1 MKFDHNNISPL
12 DNRYSSKIEDIRSI
26 FSEYSLLKT
35 RFIIEINWLLFLCE
49 KYPNYFSKISNQS
62 KNKIIKFR
70 DSFNDKSVLEIKKI
84 EKVTNHDVK
93 AVEYYIRNFFKKD
106 SVLKKYI
113 NLIHFGLTSEDI
125 NSLSY
130 AIMIKDGIQ
139 VCEKDLKNLNTS
151 LKKLSSKWSKI
162 PLLSRTHG
170 QAASPTTIGKEIK
183 VFQTRIEREI
193 KKLNSIAP
201 LAKFSGAVGNY
212 HALDIA
218 ETRINWITFTN
229 KFIKMFNVNQNPITT
244 QIEPH
249 DWIAELL
256 QSITRINNICID
268 TSQDMWIYISNEI
281 FKLKLSNNEVGSSTM
296 PHKVNPI
303 DFENAEGNFG
313 LSNSLNEYF
322 INKLPRS
329 RLQRDLSDSTVLR
342 NIGMSFGYTKIGITS
357 LLNGLQKIS
366 PNKEFIFSE
375 LDNNWEVLTE
385 AVQTIMRYEGID
397 DGYEL
402 LKNLSRGKKLDKDS
416 YKSFVK
422 IREKMI
428 ERDLNSILYNE
439 ENLQKASTA
448 YISVVNIFTQQI
460 NVPFI
465 PNFIAFISIVSL
477 LINRTEMW
485 GIFIAKFNPTT
496 LETLFGTGPFQL
508 NKYLYEHKIKLDL
521 PEYRLQ
527 ELFLPHSSL
536 LDMVIFFGIFGFLL
550 ITCFTIYLYLYKKNN
565 LLLKLSCFYL
575 IINFLKSDSI
585 LYLNSFL
592 LIATSFLVLYFYEGS
607 EVEDG

>member
-218 ETRINWITFTN
+218 KTRINWITFTN

-268 TSQDMWIYISNEI
+268 MSQDMWIYISNEI

-416 YKSFVK
+416 YKSFV
-422 IREKMI
+422 
-428 ERDLNSILYNE
+428 NSLD
-439 ENLQKASTA
+439 
-448 YISVVNIFTQQI
+448 
-460 NVPFI
+460 
-465 PNFIAFISIVSL
+465 ISIKSKEKLLSL
-477 LINRTEMW
+477 TP
-485 GIFIAKFNPTT
+485 AKYIG
-496 LETLFGTGPFQL
+496 LA
-508 NKYLYEHKIKLDL
+508 KKI
-521 PEYRLQ
+521 
-527 ELFLPHSSL
+527 
-536 LDMVIFFGIFGFLL
+536 
-550 ITCFTIYLYLYKKNN
+550 
-565 LLLKLSCFYL
+565 
-575 IINFLKSDSI
+575 
-585 LYLNSFL
+585 
-592 LIATSFLVLYFYEGS
+592 
-607 EVEDG
+607 

>member
-106 SVLKKYI
+106 TVLKKYI
-113 NLIHFGLTSEDI
+113 HLIHFGLTSEDI

-130 AIMIKDGIQ
+130 AIMIKDGLK

-193 KKLNSIAP
+193 KKLNSIVP

-268 TSQDMWIYISNEI
+268 MSQDMWIYISNEI

-342 NIGMSFGYTKIGITS
+342 NIGMSFGYTKIGMTS

-397 DGYEL
+397 DAYEL

-416 YKSFVK
+416 YKSFV
-422 IREKMI
+422 
-428 ERDLNSILYNE
+428 NSLD
-439 ENLQKASTA
+439 
-448 YISVVNIFTQQI
+448 ISVK
-460 NVPFI
+460 
-465 PNFIAFISIVSL
+465 SKEKLLSL
-477 LINRTEMW
+477 TP
-485 GIFIAKFNPTT
+485 AKYIG
-496 LETLFGTGPFQL
+496 LA
-508 NKYLYEHKIKLDL
+508 KKI
-521 PEYRLQ
+521 
-527 ELFLPHSSL
+527 
-536 LDMVIFFGIFGFLL
+536 
-550 ITCFTIYLYLYKKNN
+550 
-565 LLLKLSCFYL
+565 
-575 IINFLKSDSI
+575 
-585 LYLNSFL
+585 
-592 LIATSFLVLYFYEGS
+592 
-607 EVEDG
+607 

>member
-106 SVLKKYI
+106 TVLKKYI
-113 NLIHFGLTSEDI
+113 HLIHFGLTSEDI

-130 AIMIKDGIQ
+130 AIMIKDGIK
-139 VCEKDLKNLNTS
+139 VCEKDLKNLNTN

-193 KKLNSIAP
+193 KKLNSIVP

-342 NIGMSFGYTKIGITS
+342 NIGMSFGYTKIGMTS

-397 DGYEL
+397 DAYEL

-416 YKSFVK
+416 YKSFV
-422 IREKMI
+422 
-428 ERDLNSILYNE
+428 NSLD
-439 ENLQKASTA
+439 
-448 YISVVNIFTQQI
+448 ISVK
-460 NVPFI
+460 
-465 PNFIAFISIVSL
+465 SKEKLLSL
-477 LINRTEMW
+477 TP
-485 GIFIAKFNPTT
+485 AKYIG
-496 LETLFGTGPFQL
+496 LA
-508 NKYLYEHKIKLDL
+508 KKI
-521 PEYRLQ
+521 
-527 ELFLPHSSL
+527 
-536 LDMVIFFGIFGFLL
+536 
-550 ITCFTIYLYLYKKNN
+550 
-565 LLLKLSCFYL
+565 
-575 IINFLKSDSI
+575 
-585 LYLNSFL
+585 
-592 LIATSFLVLYFYEGS
+592 
-607 EVEDG
+607 

>member
-62 KNKIIKFR
+62 KNKIIKFQ

-106 SVLKKYI
+106 TVLKKYI
-113 NLIHFGLTSEDI
+113 HLIHFGLTSEDI

-193 KKLNSIAP
+193 KKLNSIVP

-342 NIGMSFGYTKIGITS
+342 NIGMSFGYTKIGMTS

-366 PNKEFIFSE
+366 PNKEFIFNE

-397 DGYEL
+397 DAYEL

-416 YKSFVK
+416 YKSFV
-422 IREKMI
+422 
-428 ERDLNSILYNE
+428 NSLD
-439 ENLQKASTA
+439 
-448 YISVVNIFTQQI
+448 ISVK
-460 NVPFI
+460 
-465 PNFIAFISIVSL
+465 SKEKLLSL
-477 LINRTEMW
+477 TP
-485 GIFIAKFNPTT
+485 AKYIG
-496 LETLFGTGPFQL
+496 LA
-508 NKYLYEHKIKLDL
+508 KKI
-521 PEYRLQ
+521 
-527 ELFLPHSSL
+527 
-536 LDMVIFFGIFGFLL
+536 
-550 ITCFTIYLYLYKKNN
+550 
-565 LLLKLSCFYL
+565 
-575 IINFLKSDSI
+575 
-585 LYLNSFL
+585 
-592 LIATSFLVLYFYEGS
+592 
-607 EVEDG
+607 